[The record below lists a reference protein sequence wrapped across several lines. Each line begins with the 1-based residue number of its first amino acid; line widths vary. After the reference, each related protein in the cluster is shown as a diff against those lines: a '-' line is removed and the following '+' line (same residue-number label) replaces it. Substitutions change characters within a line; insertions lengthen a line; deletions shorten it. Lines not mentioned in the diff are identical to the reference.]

1 MSKKHKQRR
10 CRICKKRPVW
20 IGGDVKNHKARARN
34 ATTPM
39 SGPSAKGAAV
49 KKCQRAILR
58 NRTMTPSG
66 AHLCSLLKRGESL
79 THGPLRELGDTVQV
93 QLVHDLLRWPS
104 IVFTQTCSIPAIS
117 FVLLPS
123 AKSCKTARSRAEP
136 QVPRLVRRCA
146 KALSVGLHG
155 DLLNRCR

>member
-20 IGGDVKNHKARARN
+20 IGGDVKNSQGTCKKCYHAHVWPERQ
-34 ATTPM
+34 
-39 SGPSAKGAAV
+39 GAAV

-93 QLVHDLLRWPS
+93 QLVHDALAMALDRFHADMQHS
-104 IVFTQTCSIPAIS
+104 GDLFRALAFSKELQDRA
-117 FVLLPS
+117 LP
-123 AKSCKTARSRAEP
+123 REP

-146 KALSVGLHG
+146 
-155 DLLNRCR
+155 RCFL